1 MKKCVI
7 IYNPKSG
14 MKSPFKN
21 INNYDYIF
29 KKYDYETEL
38 IETKCKGDA
47 TNIVKKIRS
56 ADLVLVAGGDGT
68 LNEAIEG
75 NLKRRKPLLIAQ
87 LPFGTQNDVA
97 HMYGLTNSLFGN
109 LELIL
114 SGVEKN
120 IDVCLLNNRPFIY
133 VACIGSYVDIAYA
146 TPRKLKEKYG
156 RLAYI
161 LYGIKKLK
169 ETFHQFK
176 IEYEVNGEK
185 HSGEYSF
192 IFVTNSNRVAGSYI
206 YNDVKLND
214 SKFEVLMCKI
224 ENRWDILKA
233 LHYLKR
239 RDMNNLPSF
248 FKYYQTDN
256 FKLIFKNI
264 PSCSWCVDGDEFKHN
279 TKEFNFGVANDM
291 AMLVPKKNINK
302 LFK

>member
-7 IYNPKSG
+7 VYNPKSG
-14 MKSPFKN
+14 VKSPFKN
-21 INNYDYIF
+21 INNYGKIF

-38 IETKCKGDA
+38 IETKCRGDA
-47 TNIVKKIRS
+47 TRILQEIKE

-75 NLKRRKPLLIAQ
+75 NLKRTKPLLIAQ

-97 HMYGLTNSLFGN
+97 HMYGLTNNVFGN

-114 SGVEKN
+114 SGVNKN
-120 IDVCLLNNRPFIY
+120 IDVCLLNNKPFIY

-169 ETFHQFK
+169 ETFHQFS
-176 IEYEVNGEK
+176 IEYEVNGK
-185 HSGEYSF
+185 KYNGEYSF

-206 YNDVKLND
+206 YNDIKLND
-214 SKFEVLMCKI
+214 SKFEVLMCKVK
-224 ENRWDILKA
+224 NRWDILKA

-239 RDMNNLPSF
+239 RNMNDLPGF
-248 FKYYQTDN
+248 FKYYKTDK
-256 FKLIFKNI
+256 FKLKFSEI
-264 PSCSWCVDGDEFKHN
+264 PSCSWCVDGDEYKHN
-279 TKEFNFGVANDM
+279 TNEFNFGVTNEM
-291 AMLVPKKNINK
+291 PMLVPKKHVKK
-302 LFK
+302 LFN

>member
-7 IYNPKSG
+7 VYNPKSG
-14 MKSPFKN
+14 IKSPFKN
-21 INNYDYIF
+21 INNYQNVF
-29 KKYDYETEL
+29 KKYNYETKL
-38 IETKCKGDA
+38 IETKCKSDA
-47 TNIVKKIRS
+47 TRIVRKIKR

-75 NLKRRKPLLIAQ
+75 NLMRRRPLLIAQ

-97 HMYGLTNSLFGN
+97 HMYGLTNSVFGN
-109 LELIL
+109 LDLIL
-114 SGVEKN
+114 SGIEKN
-120 IDVCLLNNRPFIY
+120 IDICLLNNRPFIY

-169 ETFHQFK
+169 ETFHQFN
-176 IEYEVNGEK
+176 IEYEVNGK
-185 HSGEYSF
+185 TYKGQYSF

-214 SKFEVLMCKI
+214 SKFEVLMCKV
-224 ENRWDILKA
+224 ENNWDIIKA

-248 FKYYQTDN
+248 FKYYKTND
-256 FKLIFKNI
+256 FKLKFDET
-264 PSCSWCVDGDEFKHN
+264 PTCSWCVDGDEYKHD
-279 TKEFNFGVANDM
+279 TSEFHFVVTNEM
-291 AMLVPKKNINK
+291 PMLVPKKNIKK
-302 LFK
+302 LFD